1 MKVQKKIGRQSPSGI
16 DTLRKE
22 LREAKKREAELLEA
36 MQNLEI
42 AFQTQARD
50 LEYRIK
56 ELHCLF
62 SISRLAQR
70 FDLSLEQILQDTVD
84 LIPPACRHP
93 EKTRAGRPI
102 LENREVTSRDFRES
116 SWKQLAEVQARGKR
130 IGRLEVHYLQ
140 KTDDV
145 QSSPFLAEERVSS
158 RCCRGNDF
166 PNIGPK
172 TIGGVHPRKRR
183 TVSHHFRGCE

>member
-1 MKVQKKIGRQSPSGI
+1 MKVQKKIGRQRPGGI
-16 DTLRKE
+16 ETLRKE
-22 LREAKKREAELLEA
+22 LGEAKKRETELLEA

-70 FDLSLEQILQDTVD
+70 FDLSLEQILQDAVD

-93 EKTRAGRPI
+93 EKTRARLI
-102 LENREVTSRDFRES
+102 LENREVTSKDFRES
-116 SWKQLAEVQARGKR
+116 SWKQLAEVEARGKR
-130 IGRLEVHYLQ
+130 IGRLEVHYLE

-145 QSSPFLAEERVSS
+145 QSSPFLAEERDLLSAAAEMISLIV
-158 RCCRGNDF
+158 
-166 PNIGPK
+166 GPK
-172 TIGGVHPRKRR
+172 TIGRVHPRKRR
-183 TVSHHFRGCE
+183 TVSRYFRGCE